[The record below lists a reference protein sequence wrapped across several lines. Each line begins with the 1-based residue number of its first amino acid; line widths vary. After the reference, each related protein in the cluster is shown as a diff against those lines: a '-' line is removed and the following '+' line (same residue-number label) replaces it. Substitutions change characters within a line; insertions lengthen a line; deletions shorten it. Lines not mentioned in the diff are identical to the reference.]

1 MQIPLSIPKIVKSK
15 IIDLVDLEN
24 WSSILLKKGLY
35 ELENTLYKMLL
46 ELYDT
51 LCEWIVGQVGD
62 SQEFKTQQEVHAT
75 EKGLKKLVYRTAPLQ
90 LRTGTKINYQ
100 SLYAKKV
107 PEEYEGTRHISQL
120 LWRAEK
126 GASPMYKSL
135 NSLLS
140 VICPSFDVA
149 QTVLRHQGIRANADR
164 VRQLS
169 LSLADS
175 AMDKRVSIQLEEQ
188 ETMIGKKV
196 IISIDGG
203 RTRTKE
209 YKEEKQSKRE
219 QKFDTPW
226 REPKMFV
233 ITTMDEQG
241 RVNKESL
248 PIYDCSFGDEKT
260 VKLLGQYL
268 KRLEIEKAESVQ
280 LIADGAPWIWQQ
292 VIPMLV
298 TQGVAKEKI
307 IETLDYYHAMEH
319 LNDMK
324 VYFEK
329 EEQDSYFEKLKE
341 SLWKGDIKQMAQLV
355 ETGIEGVDLTAFTPF
370 KYFEKNKQRIDYQS
384 LKDQLR
390 PCGSGIIESGIRR
403 IINLRF
409 KSPSTFW
416 FPKNVEKLIFMRGI
430 ALAGRWEIMMSNLT
444 KMKN

>member
-1 MQIPLSIPKIVKSK
+1 MQIPLSLPKVVKSK
-15 IIDLVDLEN
+15 ILELVELES
-24 WSSILLKKGLY
+24 WSSLLLKKGLY
-35 ELENTLYKMLL
+35 EFEKTFHQLILD
-46 ELYDT
+46 LYDK
-51 LCEWIVGQVGD
+51 LCEWIIKQVGN
-62 SQEFKTQQEVHAT
+62 SEEFATNQRQHAS
-75 EKGLKKLVYRTAPLQ
+75 KRGLKKLTFRLAPLR
-90 LRTGTKINYQ
+90 LRTGTKINYL

-107 PEEYEGTRHISQL
+107 SKEYEGTRHISQL
-120 LWRAEK
+120 LWRSEK

-149 QTVLRHQGIRANADR
+149 QTVLSHQGIKANADS

-169 LSLADS
+169 LSLATS
-175 AMDKRVSIQLEEQ
+175 AMEHRVSIQLTDQ
-188 ETMIGKKV
+188 ETMAGKKV
-196 IISIDGG
+196 IVSVDGG
-203 RTRTKE
+203 RTRTKV
-209 YKEEKQSKRE
+209 YKEEKPSKRE

-233 ITTMDEQG
+233 ITTMDQQG

-260 VKLLGQYL
+260 VNLLGQYL

-280 LIADGAPWIWQQ
+280 VIADGAPWIWQQ
-292 VIPMLV
+292 VIPMLL
-298 TQGVAKEKI
+298 TLGVAKDKI

-329 EEQDSYFEKLKE
+329 QEQDSYFKKLKE
-341 SLWKGDIKQMAQLV
+341 SLWKGDINQMKELV
-355 ETGIEGVDLTAFTPF
+355 EAGIREVDLTTFTPF
-370 KYFEKNKQRIDYQS
+370 KYFEKNRQRIDYES

-416 FPKNVEKLIFMRGI
+416 FPENVEKLIFMRGI
-430 ALAGRWEIMMSNLT
+430 ALAGRWEIMMNNLT
-444 KMKN
+444 KLKN

>member
-1 MQIPLSIPKIVKSK
+1 MQIPLSVPKIVKSK
-15 IIDLVDLEN
+15 IIELIEIEN
-24 WSSILLKKGLY
+24 WTSVLLKKGLY
-35 ELENTLYKMLL
+35 ELERIFYDLLL
-46 ELYDT
+46 ELYDN
-51 LCEWIVGQVGD
+51 LCEWIVGEVGK
-62 SQEFKTQQEVHAT
+62 SEVFEIYQRKQAQ
-75 EKGLKKLVYRTAPLQ
+75 EKGLKKLVFRSAPLQ
-90 LRTGTKINYQ
+90 LRTGTKIHYR
-100 SLYAKKV
+100 SLYSKKV
-107 PEEYEGTRHISQL
+107 PEEYEGTRHLSQD

-149 QTVLRHQGIRANADR
+149 KTVLRHQGIKANADR

-169 LSLADS
+169 LSLSDS
-175 AMDKRVSIQLEEQ
+175 AMENRVSIQLEDQ
-188 ETMIGKKV
+188 ENMIGKKV

-203 RTRTKE
+203 RTRTKV
-209 YKEEKQSKRE
+209 YKEEKPSKRE

-226 REPKMFV
+226 REPKMFI
-233 ITTMDEQG
+233 ITTIDEQG

-260 VKLLGQYL
+260 VQLLGKYL
-268 KRLEIEKAESVQ
+268 KRLQIEKAESVQ
-280 LIADGAPWIWQQ
+280 VIADGAPWIWQQ

-298 TQGVAKEKI
+298 KQGVAKDKI
-307 IETLDYYHAMEH
+307 IETLDYYHAVEH

-329 EEQDSYFEKLKE
+329 EEQDSYVEKLKE
-341 SLWKGDIKQMAQLV
+341 SLWKGDIEQLGQLV
-355 ETGIEGVDLTAFTPF
+355 ETGIKGVDLTTFTPF

-384 LKDQLR
+384 LKEQLR

-416 FPKNVEKLIFMRGI
+416 FPENVEKLIFMRGV
-430 ALAGRWEIMMSNLT
+430 ALAGRWEIMMNNLT
-444 KMKN
+444 KIQT